1 MLSKDRIREVNEL
14 LERHW
19 TLDSI
24 AHSLKID
31 LETLLNIVKGNKH
44 YHVR

>member
-1 MLSKDRIREVNEL
+1 MLSKEQIREVREL

-19 TLDSI
+19 AFERI

-31 LETLLNIVKGNKH
+31 LEILVNSIKGNKH
-44 YHVR
+44 YHA

>member
-1 MLSKDRIREVNEL
+1 MLSKERVREVYEL

-19 TLDSI
+19 TVDRI

-31 LETLLNIVKGNKH
+31 FETLLNIVKSHKH
-44 YHVR
+44 YHA